1 MCSEGKR
8 VGLCVVVVLGVGLSM
23 VRSQSRW
30 LTVMPPLL
38 SSFSLLNPFSL
49 PTPSMA
55 AQWVTEWGQL
65 TTEQGGGPY
74 TPTHPHPRAC
84 MQVSVSESTTSSS
97 CQLHQWCQRQVQRGS
112 TDINQN
118 ISVFKYSHITLCISH
133 WCEPNWGKKIHADIK
148 PNWAGRALTA
158 IKQKH
163 MRSASVGEQF
173 IKFKPFPEG
182 WN

>member
-1 MCSEGKR
+1 MFHSWVSPIIMQRHVCTICGCTLCGCSKGAGPLFYESRNTHTHTWLYFHCGIKESTLSKPEKGGR
-8 VGLCVVVVLGVGLSM
+8 GCDVQRGEKGGALCGGGVRGGVGLSM

-65 TTEQGGGPY
+65 TAEQGGGPY
-74 TPTHPHPRAC
+74 TSTHPHPRAC

-97 CQLHQWCQRQVQRGS
+97 CQLH
-112 TDINQN
+112 
-118 ISVFKYSHITLCISH
+118 
-133 WCEPNWGKKIHADIK
+133 
-148 PNWAGRALTA
+148 
-158 IKQKH
+158 
-163 MRSASVGEQF
+163 
-173 IKFKPFPEG
+173 
-182 WN
+182 

>member
-1 MCSEGKR
+1 MVAHCADAVKGPVPCSMKVATHTHTWLYFHCGIKESTLSKPEKGGRGCDVQRGEK
-8 VGLCVVVVLGVGLSM
+8 GGALCGGGVRGGVGLSM

-65 TTEQGGGPY
+65 TAEQGGGPY

-97 CQLHQWCQRQVQRGS
+97 CQLHQ
-112 TDINQN
+112 
-118 ISVFKYSHITLCISH
+118 
-133 WCEPNWGKKIHADIK
+133 
-148 PNWAGRALTA
+148 
-158 IKQKH
+158 
-163 MRSASVGEQF
+163 
-173 IKFKPFPEG
+173 
-182 WN
+182 